1 MSQKKDWS
9 NELTAASEVDR
20 EVQRRT
26 PRERHID
33 SLIEQNKDVKPELC
47 DVTSKNGKA
56 LRVIHD
62 YYGTIVSIP
71 PNETKKGVSLHPNA
85 IAYFKNARSDLE
97 VVPAA

>member
-33 SLIEQNKDVKPELC
+33 SLI
-47 DVTSKNGKA
+47 
-56 LRVIHD
+56 
-62 YYGTIVSIP
+62 
-71 PNETKKGVSLHPNA
+71 
-85 IAYFKNARSDLE
+85 
-97 VVPAA
+97 